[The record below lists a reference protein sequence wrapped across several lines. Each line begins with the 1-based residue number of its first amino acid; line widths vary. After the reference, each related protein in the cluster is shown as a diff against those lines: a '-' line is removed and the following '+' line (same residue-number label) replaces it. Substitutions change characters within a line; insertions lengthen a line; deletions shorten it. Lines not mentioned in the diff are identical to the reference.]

1 MCFVF
6 NDEERKL
13 FKYADDN
20 TPSVVRDGVIQV
32 TESLKEAP
40 DELFCWFA
48 NKQLKAN
55 PSKCDMITS
64 SSNEAS
70 IV

>member
-13 FKYADDN
+13 CKYADDN

-40 DELFCWFA
+40 DELFC
-48 NKQLKAN
+48 
-55 PSKCDMITS
+55 
-64 SSNEAS
+64 
-70 IV
+70 

>member
-13 FKYADDN
+13 CKYADDN
-20 TPSVVRDGVIQV
+20 TPSFVRDGVIQV

-40 DELFCWFA
+40 DELFC
-48 NKQLKAN
+48 
-55 PSKCDMITS
+55 
-64 SSNEAS
+64 
-70 IV
+70 